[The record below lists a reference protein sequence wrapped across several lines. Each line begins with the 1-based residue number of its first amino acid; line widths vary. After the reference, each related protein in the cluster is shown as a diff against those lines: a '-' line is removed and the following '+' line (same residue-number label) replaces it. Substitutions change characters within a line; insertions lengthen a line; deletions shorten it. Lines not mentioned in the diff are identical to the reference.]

1 MIFKKIFYIERAFLD
16 NRRPKM
22 LILFILS
29 RTWRNIVRK
38 TGRAIG
44 DFGLISDGDR
54 VMVALSG
61 GKDSWTLLHALD
73 ALRKK
78 APIDFSLLAVCIHP
92 GFPGFSSDMVEER
105 LSSLGFQY
113 HIEKSNI
120 FNVIREKKGEQ
131 EEGYCSFCARL
142 RRGVLYRIAQE
153 KGCTKIALGH
163 HADDLIETLLMSAL
177 YNGELRSMP
186 PRLLAEDG
194 LNVVIRPLCYVFERE
209 TSAYVEEAE
218 IPVIGCGCPVCQGSG
233 HKRRKIKSLLGTLE
247 EMEPGIKDNL
257 LAALGNLKP
266 KYLMDKRYY

>member
-1 MIFKKIFYIERAFLD
+1 
-16 NRRPKM
+16 M

-73 ALRKK
+73 TLRKK
-78 APIDFSLLAVCIHP
+78 APVDFSLMAVCINP
-92 GFPGFSSDMVEER
+92 GFPQFSSDMVEER
-105 LSSLGFQY
+105 LSSLGFKY

-120 FNVIREKKGEQ
+120 FNVIREQKGDN

-194 LNVVIRPLCYVFERE
+194 VNVVIRPLCYVFERE
-209 TSAYVEEAE
+209 TAAFAEEEE
-218 IPVIGCGCPVCQGSG
+218 IPVIGCGCPVCKGSG
-233 HKRRKIKSLLGTLE
+233 RRRFKIKSLLGDLE
-247 EMEPGIKDNL
+247 ETEPGIKDNL

-266 KYLMDKRYY
+266 KYLMDKRFWSDDIY

>member
-1 MIFKKIFYIERAFLD
+1 
-16 NRRPKM
+16 M
-22 LILFILS
+22 LILLILS

-78 APIDFSLLAVCIHP
+78 APVDFSLLAVCINP
-92 GFPGFSSDMVEER
+92 GFPQFSSDMVEGR
-105 LSSLGFQY
+105 LSSLDFKY

-120 FNVIREKKGEQ
+120 FNVIREQKGGN

-194 LNVVIRPLCYVFERE
+194 VNVVIRPLCYVFERE
-209 TSAYVEEAE
+209 TAAFVEEEE
-218 IPVIGCGCPVCQGSG
+218 IPVIGCGCPVCKGSG
-233 HKRRKIKSLLGTLE
+233 RRRFKIKSLLGDLE
-247 EMEPGIKDNL
+247 ETEPGIKDNL

-266 KYLMDKRYY
+266 KYLMDKRFWSDDIY